1 MKNPN
6 SIKKMLCDDIK
17 SMEKNIQLF
26 VKNPEKDFSR
36 NRKLPF
42 QKIMGF
48 ILALEKET
56 ITNELFKYFGYR
68 ADIPTASS
76 FCQQR
81 AKILP
86 DALRNLLYWFN
97 RHFKPK
103 LFRGFRSL
111 GFLYLFLLSF

>member
-1 MKNPN
+1 
-6 SIKKMLCDDIK
+6 MLWDDIK
-17 SMEKNIQLF
+17 SLMENIQLF
-26 VKNPEKDFSR
+26 VKNPEKDFTR

-42 QKIMGF
+42 QQIMNL

-56 ITNELFKYFGYR
+56 ISNELFKYFGYK

-86 DALRNLLYWFN
+86 EA
-97 RHFKPK
+97 
-103 LFRGFRSL
+103 FREL
-111 GFLYLFLLSF
+111 LYLFYSVFIAKTMNL